1 MRLDDFSVSNI
12 KTTDVKKK
20 KMMKPTSTNLLL
32 TISDYL
38 NMALTLK
45 YVFI

>member
-20 KMMKPTSTNLLL
+20 NDETNKYKPSLDNFWLFEHGF
-32 TISDYL
+32 
-38 NMALTLK
+38 NP
-45 YVFI
+45 